1 MKKIS
6 IILNILLILFIIFL
20 FIKGNLWEPSKKYIF
35 SMFGVEEEYN
45 YTMNNLYDVR
55 KEQFMTYEGQANI
68 VMLGDSMT
76 EFAHWNELLGRND
89 VVNRGISGDI
99 TEGILNRL
107 ETVVKVKPR
116 YCFFMGGINDFVK
129 GISFDITVGNSIAII
144 NRLNDNGIRPVI
156 QSVIYTGYNYDG
168 QKEINLLASRINEV
182 MKKFAIN
189 NNIYFLDL
197 NNYLSEGGLLN
208 PDYTYDGL
216 HLNAKGYSIWGQ
228 VINEFLIS
236 QEEK

>member
-1 MKKIS
+1 
-6 IILNILLILFIIFL
+6 
-20 FIKGNLWEPSKKYIF
+20 
-35 SMFGVEEEYN
+35 MFGVEEEYN